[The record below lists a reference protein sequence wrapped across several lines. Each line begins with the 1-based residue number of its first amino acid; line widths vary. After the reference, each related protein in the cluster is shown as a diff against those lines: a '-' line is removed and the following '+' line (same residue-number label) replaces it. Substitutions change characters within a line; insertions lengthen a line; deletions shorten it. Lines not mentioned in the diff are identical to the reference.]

1 MAKPRNRIVEA
12 GSKAN
17 IRKTTIELAEEQC
30 FFLKE
35 TLTRDLVEKDPQE

>member
-30 FFLKE
+30 FLKE
-35 TLTRDLVEKDPQE
+35 TLTRDLVEKAPQE

>member
-17 IRKTTIELAEEQC
+17 IKEDGHWTCRGTVFFWRKL
-30 FFLKE
+30 LPE
-35 TLTRDLVEKDPQE
+35 TWL